1 MIILQ
6 DVYNV
11 QVHQFVPYVIMDIS
25 LILQIIVNFVNR
37 VLKVVQDVLPPL
49 YVFNVNHHTIYNL
62 IQLVIVVCNR
72 YKVVHIV

>member
-11 QVHQFVPYVIMDIS
+11 QVHQFVLYVIMDIS

-37 VLKVVQDVLPPL
+37 VLKVVQDVLPHL